1 MMLPNFEKGKRLF
14 GNNNFLIADFFV
26 TKYSS
31 DFSRKQP
38 SQPRSTTTTSLVSA
52 AEVLSTWPRVFPS
65 VGQVADSL
73 FSGHYYGFC
82 LGILR
87 SGSADLNVCQRD
99 MFVSIE

>member
-1 MMLPNFEKGKRLF
+1 MMLPKFEKRKRLF
-14 GNNNFLIADFFV
+14 GNNKFLVSGLLCDKNTQV
-26 TKYSS
+26 TSA
-31 DFSRKQP
+31 
-38 SQPRSTTTTSLVSA
+38 TTASLVSA
-52 AEVLSTWPRVFPS
+52 AEVLSTRRRVFPS

-82 LGILR
+82 LGILS